1 MTVLNGTAFLD
12 ATPQHKGLKQQGSGV
27 SAHFESK
34 KRSEMTRHKPKVLFL
49 STGNAT
55 RSLIAE
61 GFLRKLT
68 GERFDVTSV
77 GVERSASN
85 PLANE
90 VMKEAGIDISG
101 QKTKS
106 IAESLKEPFGHVI
119 TICDTTKEK
128 NPVFPFALGVL
139 HWNILDPNSAGGLM
153 EQKKEVFR
161 RVRDD
166 VQEKVE
172 QFVADTAQM
181 ESSELSIA

>member
-1 MTVLNGTAFLD
+1 MGFRNLGQF
-12 ATPQHKGLKQQGSGV
+12 G
-27 SAHFESK
+27 SK
-34 KRSEMTRHKPKVLFL
+34 KWGEMTRHKPKVLFL

-68 GERFDVTSV
+68 GDRFDVVSV
-77 GVERSASN
+77 GVERSASS
-85 PLANE
+85 PLASE
-90 VMKEAGIDISG
+90 VMNEAGIDISG

-106 IAESLKEPFGHVI
+106 VAESLKEPFGHVI
-119 TICDTTKEK
+119 TICDTAKER

-139 HWNILDPNSAGGLM
+139 HWNIVDPNSADGLID
-153 EQKKEVFR
+153 QKKEVFR
-161 RVRDD
+161 LVRDE
-166 VQEKVE
+166 VQNKVK